1 LWALIKGLPPESATY
16 SSQRFPPDV
25 EFLATLIERQ
35 DAWFDV
41 LLKAHMGAKRV
52 QPPAPLQ
59 VRRPDDAPEPERK
72 LVSDPRTIAAWF
84 AKNVGG
90 R

>member
-1 LWALIKGLPPESATY
+1 MWALIKGLPLESATY

-25 EFLATLIERQ
+25 EFLATLIEQQ
-35 DAWFDV
+35 DAWQ
-41 LLKAHMGAKRV
+41 KAHFLLAAGKSVA
-52 QPPAPLQ
+52 PPAP
-59 VRRPDDAPEPERK
+59 VRIVRPDDEPEPERK